1 MYLDLQAAAWRRISD
16 PSADPLSAGAAYAE
30 GVKESNAMVPQ
41 DLRARVFALRDEI
54 LAAAER
60 NGARNVR
67 LFGSVARG
75 DAGSDSDVDLLVEF
89 EPGRTLL
96 DQAGLI
102 LELRDLL
109 GVQVDVVDAGGLKP
123 RDAHIRA
130 EAVSL

>member
-1 MYLDLQAAAWRRISD
+1 
-16 PSADPLSAGAAYAE
+16 
-30 GVKESNAMVPQ
+30 MVPQ

-75 DAGSDSDVDLLVEF
+75 DAGPDSDVDLLVEF